1 MLNIFDVGI
10 ILLLIMFLIVGF
22 KNGVIRE
29 AFALIGIIAVFI
41 LSFVFKGLLGN
52 LMCIILPFFK
62 LSGIIEGFSVIN
74 ILIYQI
80 IAFMLV
86 FAILLTIYEIFLKI
100 SKFIQKLVNLTII
113 LILPSKL
120 LGAVVSLI
128 KGVIVLFAVFIVLM
142 IPLKNSELFTGSTMV
157 NQILYK
163 TPILS
168 QSSNNFINT
177 VEEIYNLAE
186 KVSNKKIST
195 NDANLELLDMM
206 LKHKIV
212 NKSTVESLVKLH
224 KLDDVNNIET
234 VLQKY

>member
-62 LSGIIEGFSVIN
+62 LSGVIEGFSVIN

-142 IPLKNSELFTGSTMV
+142 IPLKNLELFTGSTMV

-186 KVSNKKIST
+186 KVSNKEIST

>member
-62 LSGIIEGFSVIN
+62 LSGVIEGFSVIN

-168 QSSNNFINT
+168 QSSNNYINT

>member
-128 KGVIVLFAVFIVLM
+128 KGVIVLYAVFIVLM

-168 QSSNNFINT
+168 QSSNNYINT

>member
-62 LSGIIEGFSVIN
+62 LSGVIEGFSVIN

-86 FAILLTIYEIFLKI
+86 FAILLKI

-168 QSSNNFINT
+168 QSSNNYINT

-195 NDANLELLDMM
+195 NAANLELLDMM

>member
-29 AFALIGIIAVFI
+29 AFSLIGIIAVFI

-62 LSGIIEGFSVIN
+62 LSGVIEGFSVIN

-128 KGVIVLFAVFIVLM
+128 KGVTVLFAVFIVLM

-186 KVSNKKIST
+186 KVSNKEIST

-212 NKSTVESLVKLH
+212 
-224 KLDDVNNIET
+224 DVNNIET

>member
-29 AFALIGIIAVFI
+29 AFALVGIIAVFI

-62 LSGIIEGFSVIN
+62 LSGVIEGFSVIN

-128 KGVIVLFAVFIVLM
+128 KGVIVLFTVFIVLM

-186 KVSNKKIST
+186 KVSNKEIST

>member
-168 QSSNNFINT
+168 QSSNNYINT

>member
-62 LSGIIEGFSVIN
+62 LSGVIEGFSVIN

-113 LILPSKL
+113 LILPSKI

-168 QSSNNFINT
+168 QSSNNYINT

>member
-62 LSGIIEGFSVIN
+62 LSGVIEGFSVIN

-168 QSSNNFINT
+168 QSSNNYINT

-195 NDANLELLDMM
+195 NAANLELLDMM

>member
-62 LSGIIEGFSVIN
+62 LSGVIEGFSVIN

-168 QSSNNFINT
+168 QSSNNYINT

-195 NDANLELLDMM
+195 NAANLELLDMM
-206 LKHKIV
+206 LKYKIV

>member
-1 MLNIFDVGI
+1 MLNRFDVGI

-168 QSSNNFINT
+168 QSSNNYINT

-195 NDANLELLDMM
+195 NAANLELLDMM

>member
-29 AFALIGIIAVFI
+29 AFALVGIIAVFI

-62 LSGIIEGFSVIN
+62 LSGVIEGFSVIN

-186 KVSNKKIST
+186 KVSNKEIST

-212 NKSTVESLVKLH
+212 NKSTVESLVELH

>member
-62 LSGIIEGFSVIN
+62 LSGVIEGFSVIN

-168 QSSNNFINT
+168 QSSNNYINT

-195 NDANLELLDMM
+195 NAANLELLDMM
-206 LKHKIV
+206 LKHKVV

>member
-1 MLNIFDVGI
+1 MLNIFDIGI

-41 LSFVFKGLLGN
+41 FSFVFKGLLGN

-62 LSGIIEGFSVIN
+62 LSGVIEGFSVIN

-186 KVSNKKIST
+186 KVSNKEIST
-195 NDANLELLDMM
+195 NDANLELFDMM

>member
-168 QSSNNFINT
+168 QSSNNYINT

-195 NDANLELLDMM
+195 NAANLELLDMM

-224 KLDDVNNIET
+224 KLNDVNNIET

>member
-1 MLNIFDVGI
+1 MLNIFDLGI

-62 LSGIIEGFSVIN
+62 LSGVIEGFSVIN

-168 QSSNNFINT
+168 QSSNNYINT

-186 KVSNKKIST
+186 KVSNKEIST

>member
-29 AFALIGIIAVFI
+29 AFSLIGIIAVFI

-128 KGVIVLFAVFIVLM
+128 KGVTVLFAVFIVLM

-186 KVSNKKIST
+186 KVSNKEIST

>member
-62 LSGIIEGFSVIN
+62 LSGVIEGFSVIN

-142 IPLKNSELFTGSTMV
+142 IPLKNSELFTGSNMV

-195 NDANLELLDMM
+195 NAANLELLDMM

>member
-29 AFALIGIIAVFI
+29 AFSLIGIIAVFI

-62 LSGIIEGFSVIN
+62 LSGVIEGFSVIN

-168 QSSNNFINT
+168 QSSNNYINT

-195 NDANLELLDMM
+195 NAANLELLDMM

>member
-62 LSGIIEGFSVIN
+62 LSGVIEGFSVIN

-128 KGVIVLFAVFIVLM
+128 KGVIALFAVFIVLM

-168 QSSNNFINT
+168 QSSNNYINT

-195 NDANLELLDMM
+195 NAANLELLDMM

>member
-195 NDANLELLDMM
+195 NAANLELLDMM

>member
-62 LSGIIEGFSVIN
+62 LSGVIEGFSVIN

-113 LILPSKL
+113 LILPSKI

-168 QSSNNFINT
+168 QSSNNYINT

-186 KVSNKKIST
+186 KVSNKKTST
-195 NDANLELLDMM
+195 NAANLELLDMM

>member
-1 MLNIFDVGI
+1 MLNIFDLGI

-168 QSSNNFINT
+168 QSSNNYINT

>member
-168 QSSNNFINT
+168 QSSNNYINT

-186 KVSNKKIST
+186 KVSNKEIST

>member
-62 LSGIIEGFSVIN
+62 LSGVIEGFSVIN

-128 KGVIVLFAVFIVLM
+128 KGVIVLYAVFIVLM

-195 NDANLELLDMM
+195 NAANLELLDMM